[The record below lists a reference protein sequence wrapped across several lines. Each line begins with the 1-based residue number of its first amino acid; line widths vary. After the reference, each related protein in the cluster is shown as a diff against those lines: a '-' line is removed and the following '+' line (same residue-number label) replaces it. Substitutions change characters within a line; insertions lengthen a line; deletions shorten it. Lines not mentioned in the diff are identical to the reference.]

1 MYNPRFQYKDS
12 QTAQRVVDNMRVV
25 YSVKYKLQA
34 KSVIDEVIRIFG
46 SAENYKKEVWGREI
60 TKEEV
65 VKICDRYLEK
75 N

>member
-1 MYNPRFQYKDS
+1 
-12 QTAQRVVDNMRVV
+12 MRVV
-25 YSVKYKLQA
+25 YSVKYKPQA